1 MAKAKTKVQQSET
14 HNESN
19 ILCNFDQSILKSEKF
34 HEKAYSHQSGKKKKK
49 EKQFKH
55 SIFYSAV
62 LSYTAVIQN
71 KNPEAMQNSES

>member
-1 MAKAKTKVQQSET
+1 MRKHIPIRV
-14 HNESN
+14 
-19 ILCNFDQSILKSEKF
+19 
-34 HEKAYSHQSGKKKKK
+34 GKKKK

>member
-19 ILCNFDQSILKSEKF
+19 ILCNFDQSILKSEEF

-49 EKQFKH
+49 NSLNILY
-55 SIFYSAV
+55 SIQQSCPTR
-62 LSYTAVIQN
+62 L
-71 KNPEAMQNSES
+71 